1 MPPATAS
8 EERSQTASQTQ
19 VADFPKQRHGVRKA
33 QTILMEY
40 LRGWT
45 EYYNLADMGNKV
57 VEVDQWLRRRLR
69 MCIRK
74 SWKRAR
80 TRIHNLIR
88 CGIEKRQA
96 YLCVK
101 NVMSKLIFAI
111 INIVFIT
118 RLFVVEYLT
127 FYKWWVAIECLII
140 LFNKKK
146 FFSNELIYRF
156 FCFLWMGPC
165 MFKWIYVF
173 S

>member
-8 EERSQTASQTQ
+8 EERSQTAPQTQ

-80 TRIHNLIR
+80 THTQPNPMWHRKAASLSV
-88 CGIEKRQA
+88 RQK
-96 YLCVK
+96 C
-101 NVMSKLIFAI
+101 
-111 INIVFIT
+111 
-118 RLFVVEYLT
+118 
-127 FYKWWVAIECLII
+127 
-140 LFNKKK
+140 
-146 FFSNELIYRF
+146 
-156 FCFLWMGPC
+156 
-165 MFKWIYVF
+165 YV
-173 S
+173 